1 MLIQNTGFDM
11 RALPSYVNF
20 YSSNNSLK
28 SRQQPSKKVAKNM
41 FGTFLDVDYQESSPK
56 IIIQYVGP
64 TSKHLELSDIS
75 KKYNFKND
83 SGNMFS
89 GVGSPLVITT
99 PKVFTDSELLKSNR
113 VVAFE
118 VSIGDQ
124 NQGIFKSVQLDQTSI
139 RNTTESFNVIENLG
153 RSESGAAAHQIDI
166 GLFDIYRQ
174 SSYTCDVTCM
184 GNVMIQPTM
193 YFYLKNVPLFRG
205 SYWITEVTHN
215 IRNNNIVTSFKGT
228 RIPLASLPDPQDSF
242 LSSYRVLF
250 DKVTRTAVAK
260 VKEEQNSTTTSS
272 NNKEQTFTTNDGLTF
287 TSDLGGKTIPGETM
301 LYEQGVTQ
309 YGVPFNGWKGEKYI
323 QKVKNNGKEY
333 LRTQVVCMGHPQNYP
348 IEGTTSM
355 SIVTRQSTNT
365 ITPNPM
371 LWDSIKDSNNYF
383 YSLRFDYDVAK
394 PNLIIQGKTKFYNPT
409 NLKNPPIV
417 IEPMGDTAITT
428 TNIRGPINNG
438 PSGIKSGMGMS
449 KALMKALGVQDGD
462 VVYFEIVKE

>member
-1 MLIQNTGFDM
+1 M
-11 RALPSYVNF
+11 RALPSYINF
-20 YSSNNSLK
+20 YGNNNSLK
-28 SRQQPSKKVAKNM
+28 TRQQPSKKIAKNM
-41 FGTFLDVDYQESSPK
+41 FGTFLDVDYQESTPK

-83 SGNMFS
+83 SGNLFN
-89 GVGSPLVITT
+89 GIGSPLVITT
-99 PKVFTDSELLKSNR
+99 PNVFSDTELLKSNR

-153 RSESGAAAHQIDI
+153 RSESGAGANQIDI

-174 SSYTCDVTCM
+174 ASYTCDVTCM

-205 SYWITEVTHN
+205 SYWITDVTHN
-215 IRNNNIVTSFKGT
+215 IKNNNIVTNFKGT
-228 RIPLASLPDPQDSF
+228 RIPLASLPDPKDSF
-242 LSSYRVLF
+242 LASYRVLF

-272 NNKEQTFTTNDGLTF
+272 NNKEQTFTTNDGITF
-287 TSDLGGKTIPGETM
+287 TSDLGGKTIPGETI
-301 LYEQGVTQ
+301 LNEQGVTQ
-309 YGVPFNGWKGEKYI
+309 YGVPYNGWNGEKYI

-333 LRTQVVCMGHPQNYP
+333 LRAQVICMGAQNYP

-355 SIVTRQSTNT
+355 SIITRQSTNT
-365 ITPNPM
+365 VTPNPM
-371 LWDSIKDSNNYF
+371 TWDTIKDSNNYF
-383 YSLRFDYDVAK
+383 YSLRFDYNIAK
-394 PNLIIQGKTKFYNPT
+394 PNLIIQGKTKFYNPN
-409 NLKNPPIV
+409 NLKNAPIV
-417 IEPMGDTAITT
+417 IEPLGTTAITSS
-428 TNIRGPINNG
+428 NIKGPINNG
-438 PSGIKSGMGMS
+438 PNGIKSGIGMS
-449 KALMKALGVQDGD
+449 KALMKALGIQDGD
-462 VVYFEIVKE
+462 VVYFEIVRE